1 MSKTILTVDG
11 DRLDKICWAH
21 YGSLEGRIVE
31 RVLEANPGISSI
43 VEFPAGRKIFLP
55 DIEPVELERS
65 LW

>member
-21 YGSLEGRIVE
+21 YGSTEGRIVE
-31 RVLEANPGISSI
+31 RALEANPGLSSVI
-43 VEFPAGRKIFLP
+43 EFPAGTRVFLP
-55 DIEPVELERS
+55 NIELTEPERS

>member
-11 DRLDKICWAH
+11 DRLDKICWVH

-31 RVLEANPGISSI
+31 RVLEVNPGISSI
-43 VEFPAGRKIFLP
+43 VEFSAGRKIFLP

>member
-11 DRLDKICWAH
+11 DRLDKICWVH

-31 RVLEANPGISSI
+31 RVLDANPGISSI
-43 VEFPAGRKIFLP
+43 VEFVAGTRIFLP